1 MPDTAET
8 TSAETTVANVE
19 QAAAP
24 VAAEK
29 PDRSDRSG
37 KETFAE
43 RLERLGWDKKVP
55 HGDNPEALGA
65 KSRAAAGESEPEEQE
80 DTKPDLPKPKPSEPV
95 KPADPTDRAAR
106 LEKLKAEVTELGMV
120 IEDGKVTVAE
130 RHALREERRQAKSE
144 IARLEQEAKTRTD
157 AMVKSLE
164 EREAKLKPGLGK
176 LEQFERAVADDDHEA
191 IAKLMGFEDY
201 DKWQEHIIGVKS
213 DPNYKTLRAL
223 KARVEQDAKEREERE
238 AEAAKEAEEQA
249 ARAEQTERQRK
260 QQEVDAG
267 YCRDLSKQMAE
278 SDNPLIKAFSDDPQF
293 VGAVFR
299 IQKENWDGDKPMPI
313 EQAIKTPARGAK
325 IALEAELKRIYDKLV
340 PIFSTPQSSP
350 GAVVAAVKAGVGKP
364 APEPAKKVARTP
376 APTKAPAVS
385 ERKQSDQEW
394 KQEAARRLEEAA
406 REEAASRKR
415 KTA

>member
-249 ARAEQTERQRK
+249 AGIGQVGI
-260 QQEVDAG
+260 VDSG
-267 YCRDLSKQMAE
+267 HGTSV
-278 SDNPLIKAFSDDPQF
+278 
-293 VGAVFR
+293 VGILRV
-299 IQKENWDGDKPMPI
+299 
-313 EQAIKTPARGAK
+313 
-325 IALEAELKRIYDKLV
+325 
-340 PIFSTPQSSP
+340 
-350 GAVVAAVKAGVGKP
+350 
-364 APEPAKKVARTP
+364 
-376 APTKAPAVS
+376 
-385 ERKQSDQEW
+385 
-394 KQEAARRLEEAA
+394 
-406 REEAASRKR
+406 ASRPR
-415 KTA
+415 SRLRTSLVTSLTAPRGTCPSR

>member
-1 MPDTAET
+1 MTMADEAAPVAEPTAPA
-8 TSAETTVANVE
+8 AE
-19 QAAAP
+19 P

-29 PDRSDRSG
+29 PDRSDRG

-65 KSRAAAGESEPEEQE
+65 KARAATGGDDEPEQE
-80 DTKPDLPKPKPSEPV
+80 DTKPDLPRPTPPAPKPAE
-95 KPADPTDRAAR
+95 APTERAER
-106 LEKLKAEVTELGMV
+106 LEKLKTEVAELGMV

-130 RHALREERRQAKSE
+130 RAALREERRQAKAE
-144 IARLEQEAKTRTD
+144 ISRLEAEAKTRTD

-213 DPNYKTLRAL
+213 DPNYKTLRSL
-223 KARVEQDAKEREERE
+223 KETVERDKREREERE
-238 AEAAKEAEEQA
+238 AAAAREAEESA
-249 ARAEQTERQRK
+249 AKAEQEERTKKQR
-260 QQEVDAG
+260 EIDAG
-267 YCRDLSKQMAE
+267 YCRDLSTQMKTHE
-278 SDNPLIKAFSDDPQF
+278 NSLIKAMADDPGF
-293 VGAVFR
+293 VNAVFR
-299 IQKENWDGDKPMPI
+299 VQKENWDGEKPLPI
-313 EQAIKTPARGAK
+313 EVAIRTPARGAGLS
-325 IALEAELKRIYDKLV
+325 LEAELKRLHDKLAPV
-340 PIFSTPQSSP
+340 FGSPQPSP
-350 GAVVAAVKAGVGKP
+350 SVAVAAVKAGVGKP
-364 APEPAKKVARTP
+364 APEPAKKVGRTP

-394 KQEAARRLEEAA
+394 KQQAARRLEEAA
-406 REEAASRKR
+406 RADAAAKR
-415 KTA
+415 RAS